1 MKNWKIGTK
10 VMLIVGVMGA
20 ALLAD
25 GTLSSMWLEQG
36 AANCELIHE
45 MGEEVRLANELDR
58 AVIELNRAEY
68 RTAVTPAEYAAIQK
82 STAALTADAL
92 DAVRQ
97 LQDIADPSQ
106 LQRLTEME
114 EMLKSYEGHLAR
126 TFQIAAEHSKVELDA
141 DRRAI
146 FESVEQSS
154 NDAEKLDK
162 VVRDYVAYADERGQ
176 QLGIATQKTANEATI
191 LNIVTIIAALAFGL
205 IAGLL
210 ISRRGI
216 VAPLKGI
223 IGVMGKLTGGD
234 FSAPVTGTGRRDEIG
249 DIARSVE
256 FFKQQMA
263 ENEALRRQQEE
274 TEKRN
279 REERRRDMLALAD
292 KFDSQV
298 RGVVTAIAKSSE
310 ALSNS
315 ARILSANAEETQRQ
329 SAAVSAATEQASANV
344 QNVATASAE
353 LSVSIDEIARQ
364 VESAAN
370 ITHEASDEAREV
382 DVRMGSLA
390 GSTDKISQVVELIA
404 TISGQTNLLAL
415 NATIESA
422 RAGEAGKGF
431 AVVANEVKTLASQA
445 HKATESIT
453 EQIGTVQSET
463 KSAADVIGAITA
475 TVNRISELS
484 EALAAAVQEQGVATA
499 EIARNVEQAAQ
510 GTQEIAE
517 NIVGV
522 SNAASET
529 GTMAQQVYE
538 ASAQLKAQS
547 GSLQDEVQR
556 FLAEVRAA

>member
-10 VMLIVGVMGA
+10 IMLIVGVMGA
-20 ALLAD
+20 ALLAV
-25 GTLSSMWLEQG
+25 GSLSSYWLEQG

-68 RTAVTPAEYAAIQK
+68 RTAVTPADYADIARTT
-82 STAALTADAL
+82 SGLTAQAL

-114 EMLKSYEGHLAR
+114 AMLKSYEQHLSR
-126 TFQIAAEHSKVELDA
+126 TFQVAADHSKVELDA

-146 FESVEQSS
+146 LASVQQSS
-154 NDAEKLDK
+154 EDAEKLDK
-162 VVRDYVAYADERGQ
+162 VVRDYVAYADEKGQ
-176 QLGIATQKTANEATI
+176 QLGLSTQKTANEATD
-191 LNIVTIIAALAFGL
+191 LNIVTIIVSLAFGL
-205 IAGLL
+205 AAGVL

-216 VAPLKGI
+216 VAPLKSI
-223 IGVMGKLTGGD
+223 IGVMGKLTAGD
-234 FSAPVTGTGRRDEIG
+234 FAAAVTGTGRRDEIG

-263 ENEALRRQQEE
+263 ENEALRRQQQEAEE
-274 TEKRN
+274 RN
-279 REERRRDMLALAD
+279 RQERRRDMLALAD
-292 KFDSQV
+292 KFDNQV
-298 RGVVTAIAKSSE
+298 RGVVSAIVSSSE
-310 ALSNS
+310 GLSES

-329 SAAVSAATEQASANV
+329 STAVSVATEQASANV
-344 QNVATASAE
+344 QNVASASAE

-364 VESAAN
+364 VQSASN
-370 ITHEASDEAREV
+370 ITHEASDEAQQA
-382 DVRMGSLA
+382 DARMGALA
-390 GSTDKISQVVELIA
+390 GSADKISQVVELIA

-431 AVVANEVKTLASQA
+431 AVVANEVKTLAGQA

-463 KSAADVIGAITA
+463 KSAVEVIGAITA
-475 TVNRISELS
+475 TVARISELS
-484 EALAAAVQEQGVATA
+484 SALAAAVQEQGVATA

-522 SNAASET
+522 SQAASET
-529 GTMAQQVYE
+529 GTMAQKVFE
-538 ASAQLKAQS
+538 ASSQLKSQS
-547 GSLQDEVQR
+547 GTLREEVQR